1 MTTEHVLIL
10 VLAAVATCAAVAVF
24 YKGAALKVKIAKML
38 LTTSAATLQLRL
50 HAPGQD
56 RAVPGR
62 RQPGR
67 RMVKETEW
75 LVRQLENPKTAT
87 TLFDGVFANELTT
100 RLANSSQC
108 AALMTQLSGWAAANP
123 AAGEGRRRHDH
134 GIAGLKKEVLGLG
147 Y

>member
-38 LTTSAATLQLRL
+38 LTTSAALSNYGFTHLAKIAQCL
-50 HAPGQD
+50 
-56 RAVPGR
+56 AVGDLA
-62 RQPGR
+62 GA
-67 RMVKETEW
+67 VKETEW
-75 LVRQLENPKTAT
+75 LVRQLDNPKTAT

-123 AAGEGRRRHDH
+123 ALAKAAGVT
-134 GIAGLKKEVLGLG
+134 ITALPA
-147 Y
+147 